1 MPRPVRFIFA
11 LHNHQPIGNFE
22 NVFEQSYQESY
33 LPFLDVFEQYEGL
46 KIALHTSG
54 SLMEWLDAKHPEYV
68 DRVAKLVQLGRVEI
82 IGGPFYEP
90 ILAMLPSRDRIGQ
103 IKKYKQWLENRMGG
117 TVRGMWMPER
127 VWEQSY
133 VRDLADAKMEYTIL
147 DDCHFK
153 NACLDEMQLSRHYL
167 TEDDG
172 RTMSIFP
179 GSERIRYL
187 VPFGHIDETLQY
199 FADFAN
205 RHENGVIVHGDDG
218 EKFGSWPD
226 TYHHVYNERWLHRF
240 FDMLRDNAD
249 WIITTTPSE
258 VLDNM
263 SLLGKIYLPD
273 GSYREMTEWVMPAE
287 RQNELED
294 LQHEMQ
300 HDHRLPKL
308 KKYVRG
314 GFWRNFKI
322 RYPETDEMYT
332 RMMATSSRL
341 QKAIDGGHSGK
352 TIDAARDALYRG
364 QCNCS
369 YWHGAFGGVYLPH
382 LRNAVY
388 QQLIKADNLLD
399 ETLGHGDAYLDA
411 AISDFNFDSHKEI
424 RLANNELLAWF
435 APQKGGTLYEL
446 DVREICHN
454 LGATLTRRKEAYHR
468 LVLGGNS
475 NDHEGGCA
483 SIHNRV
489 VFKQEG
495 LNERVQYDNYARK
508 SLVDMFY
515 DCDVTIDA
523 VRNGRQRLH
532 SSLHE
537 SEYQVKLYQT
547 DSQITLVMKT
557 EGLVYGAPIKLQK
570 AITMTPNSPELR
582 IAYQLSDMPR
592 DYRLHFATEL
602 NFAGLPAGA
611 DDRYFFD
618 ADRNSLGQLGST
630 LDLKHTKYIGLSD
643 EWLGIDVSLE
653 TQSPADFYAFPIET
667 ISQSEGG
674 FELVQQSVALQP
686 HWIIT
691 PDKNGCW
698 STEMTLTLDT
708 TLAKSRYRPKKF
720 DFTGIVNDLIAER
733 ESMQLNETVLPD
745 ENRTETRVDH
755 SEPTLSESHIHVEA
769 KNTVSRN

>member
-33 LPFLDVFEQYEGL
+33 LPFLDIFEQYDGL

-117 TVRGMWMPER
+117 NVRGMWMPER

-133 VRDLADAKMEYTIL
+133 VRDLAEAEMEYTIL

-153 NACLDEMQLSRHYL
+153 SACLEEDQLSRHYL

-172 RTMSIFP
+172 RIMSVFP

-199 FADFAN
+199 FSDFAN

-218 EKFGSWPD
+218 EKFGSWPN
-226 TYHHVYNERWLHRF
+226 TYHHVYNERWLHKF

-249 WIITTTPSE
+249 WIMTTTPSE
-258 VLDNM
+258 VLDDL
-263 SLLGKIYLPD
+263 SPLGKIYLPD

-294 LQHEMQ
+294 LQQEMQ
-300 HDHRLPKL
+300 HDHRLPKV
-308 KKYVRG
+308 KKYLRG
-314 GFWRNFKI
+314 GFWRNFKV

-332 RMMATSSRL
+332 RMMATSTRL
-341 QKAIDGGHSGK
+341 QKAIDDGHSGK
-352 TIDAARDALYRG
+352 KIEAARDALYRG

-388 QQLIKADNLLD
+388 HELIKVDNLLD
-399 ETLGHGDAYLDA
+399 EILERDDTYLEADVR
-411 AISDFNFDSHKEI
+411 DFNFDSHKEV
-424 RLANNELLAWF
+424 RMANNELLAWF

-454 LGATLTRRKEAYHR
+454 LGATLARRKEAYHR
-468 LVLGGNS
+468 LVLGGNA
-475 NDHEGGCA
+475 NHHDDGCA
-483 SIHNRV
+483 SIHGRV
-489 VFKQEG
+489 VFKQAG

-508 SLVDMFY
+508 CFVDMFY
-515 DCDVTIDA
+515 DCDVTFDA
-523 VRNGRQRLH
+523 VCKGQQRLH
-532 SSLHE
+532 SRLHE
-537 SEYQVKLYQT
+537 SEYHATLYHT
-547 DSQITLVMKT
+547 DSQLTLVMKC
-557 EGLVYGAPIKLQK
+557 ESLVYGAPIKVQK
-570 AITMTPNSPELR
+570 TITMTPNSPSLK
-582 IAYQLSDMPR
+582 IAYHLSEMPR
-592 DYRLHFATEL
+592 DYRLHFASEL
-602 NFAGLPAGA
+602 NFAGLPGGA

-618 ADRNSLGQLGST
+618 VDRNPLGHLGAS
-630 LDLKHTKYIGLSD
+630 LDLKHSKYIGLSD

-653 TQSPADFYAFPIET
+653 TQSPADFYAFPVET
-667 ISQSEGG
+667 VSQSEGG

-691 PDKNGCW
+691 PDHNGCW

-708 TLAKSRYRPKKF
+708 MLAKSRKRPKML
-720 DFTGIVNDLIAER
+720 DFAGIVNDLIAER
-733 ESMQLNETVLPD
+733 EAASLD
-745 ENRTETRVDH
+745 EAHIEPREPHVDAHVDATE
-755 SEPTLSESHIHVEA
+755 P
-769 KNTVSRN
+769 SRCE